1 MVSQKSLVQDVLYK
15 DKSDIVW
22 LAIDGRT
29 AQQGVVSGISRF
41 VIGLTRALVLEL
53 ENRKKNQIESKRI
66 KILIVSKSE
75 PAQWV
80 VELVH
85 KYPDIISYW
94 SGGPGALQKSYD
106 KPIWLWPTF
115 TLKRIQKL
123 THNQIIW
130 FAPANFDRPLF
141 ISRNSMSSRV
151 IQVIH
156 DSIPFMPI
164 KGVGFLFKRQ
174 FKFLVKRT
182 LSRLPFV
189 TTVSPHSAKLL
200 QGLVKKRT
208 APLHII
214 GDAVDLEFGC
224 QPKIKQARELVSRRE
239 KFLEQL
245 VDTVDNDKF
254 RNVINKFL
262 KEKWVLG
269 VGRNQKYKFWDLAAQ
284 AIQKITPETTGLDV
298 WFIRIGA
305 DNKEI
310 SSYLKRCVSR
320 ECGKLIVF
328 ESLKTIILPVLTDS
342 ELAELYRISDLLVH
356 PSIAEG
362 FGLPPLEAALSGT
375 PVLYRTSTAVDLHF
389 PPGILPSNYWLG
401 SDSSSPSI
409 WVKQIEK
416 LLLDKKDSEFYIG
429 LQNADSTRKYII
441 KRSQGRS
448 FEWKESAISLLD
460 WLIQGSDILKKI
472 NKKPSIPT

>member
-1 MVSQKSLVQDVLYK
+1 MVSQKSLVEDATYNVN
-15 DKSDIVW
+15 SDIVW
-22 LAIDGRT
+22 LAIDARS

-41 VIGLTRALVLEL
+41 VIGLTKALAHEL
-53 ENRKKNQIESKRI
+53 ENRKKNLTGSKRI
-66 KILIVSKSE
+66 KLLIVSKSE
-75 PAQWV
+75 PAPWV

-85 KYPDIISYW
+85 NYPDIISYW

-151 IQVIH
+151 VQVIH

-174 FKFLVKRT
+174 FRFLVKRT

-200 QGLVKKRT
+200 QNLVKKRIN
-208 APLHII
+208 PLHII
-214 GDAVDLEFGC
+214 GDAVDLEFGS
-224 QPKIKQARELVSRRE
+224 QPKIRQTRELYERRE
-239 KFLEQL
+239 RFLEQL
-245 VDTVDNDKF
+245 VDSEEQEKF
-254 RNVINKFL
+254 KNVINKFL
-262 KEKWVLG
+262 KDKWIIG
-269 VGRNQKYKFWDLAAQ
+269 VGRNQKYKLWDLAAQ
-284 AIQKITPETTGLDV
+284 AIQKITPETGLEA

-310 SSYLKRCVSR
+310 SSYLKKSIPR
-320 ECGKLIVF
+320 EVGEIKVF
-328 ESLKTIILPVLTDS
+328 DSLKIVVLPILSDE
-342 ELAELYRISDLLVH
+342 ELAEIYRISDLLVH

-375 PVLYRTSTAVDLHF
+375 PVIYRTSTAVDLHF
-389 PPGILPSNYWLG
+389 SPGILPSNYWLG
-401 SDSSSPSI
+401 SDSSYPAI

-416 LLLDKKDSEFYIG
+416 ILLDKKDSEFYIG
-429 LQNADSTRKYII
+429 LQNAESTRKFII
-441 KRSQGRS
+441 ERANGRS

-460 WLIQGSDILKKI
+460 WLIQGSDILKKV
-472 NKKPSIPT
+472 NKKSITTG